1 MRRRSLLLLAACLA
15 ACAGLPGFARAE
27 QPILG
32 HKPGYLARPLSSV
45 PNEQAIV
52 RRLWAPGLEA
62 GYTPQGLSH
71 SGRGV
76 HVVGYGPEGCR
87 LFRLGS
93 HGEAHATAVPACKH
107 GGGLATIA
115 EGRFVVI
122 DTRALFV
129 VEGGK
134 VARTIRLA
142 EPLRGSFGDF
152 DGKDLWIGAYER
164 SKPGRIWRLSLD
176 KLDRDLLTEADAAE
190 SFEIP
195 EKAQGMAF
203 GAGGFWLTFSGSK
216 FGNLA
221 KFDRGT
227 GRQIAKYPMPAGIED
242 IGFDSEGLLWAVSE
256 AGAKRYVDWET
267 NFPLVFALDIT
278 RLKP

>member
-1 MRRRSLLLLAACLA
+1 MLATF
-15 ACAGLPGFARAE
+15 AGLQGPARAE
-27 QPILG
+27 QPVLG
-32 HKPGYLARPLSSV
+32 PKPGYLARSLSSV

-52 RRLWAPGLEA
+52 KRFWAPGLDA
-62 GYTPQGLSH
+62 GFTPQGLSIA
-71 SGRGV
+71 RDRV

-87 LFRLGS
+87 LFRLES
-93 HGEAHATAVPACKH
+93 DGETRSTAIPACKH
-107 GGGLATIA
+107 GGGLATIG

-122 DTRALFV
+122 DTRALFI

-164 SKPGRIWRLSLD
+164 SKPGRIWRIALD
-176 KLDRDLLTEADAAE
+176 GLNRDALTEADAAE

-203 GAGGFWLTFSGSK
+203 GAGGIWLTFSGSK
-216 FGNLA
+216 FGYLA
-221 KFDRGT
+221 KFDRRT
-227 GRQIAKYPMPAGIED
+227 GRQIARYPMPAGIED
-242 IGFDSEGLLWAVSE
+242 IGFDSGGLLWAVSE